1 MTEREA
7 QLDKKLSEA
16 FAGGGI
22 RRRELRL
29 TGEEAAY
36 IRAHFAA
43 VVLPMEPEEGKSWYE
58 ITFRGAEN

>member
-1 MTEREA
+1 MPTIEIESKIA
-7 QLDKKLSEA
+7 DA
-16 FAGGGI
+16 FRGGEI
-22 RRRELRL
+22 RCRELRL

-43 VVLPMEPEEGKSWYE
+43 VVLHGAGRGKSWYE

>member
-1 MTEREA
+1 MPTIEIESKIA
-7 QLDKKLSEA
+7 DA
-16 FAGGGI
+16 FRGGEI
-22 RRRELRL
+22 RCRELRL

>member
-1 MTEREA
+1 MTKIEIVHT
-7 QLDKKLSEA
+7 LSDA
-16 FAGGGI
+16 FRGGDI

>member
-1 MTEREA
+1 MIFPYFLLFQRNKRSNKSGG
-7 QLDKKLSEA
+7 QLLIA
-16 FAGGGI
+16 
-22 RRRELRL
+22 
-29 TGEEAAY
+29 GEEAAY